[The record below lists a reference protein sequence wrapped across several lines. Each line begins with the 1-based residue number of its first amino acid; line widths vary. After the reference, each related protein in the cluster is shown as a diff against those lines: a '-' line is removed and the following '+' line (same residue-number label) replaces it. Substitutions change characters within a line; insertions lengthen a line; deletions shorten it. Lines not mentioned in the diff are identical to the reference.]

1 MLGFAAAI
9 DMPAGS
15 EQFYVVQGLFGEM
28 QITQSTCP
36 IQDDFVNFACGT
48 YPGSP
53 QSFQQHLDA
62 YIKVNLPGLR
72 LNTDWFDNAGALVR
86 DYVSSQGRY
95 FFTYSPNG
103 YIVVAFIPSQ

>member
-15 EQFYVVQGLFGEM
+15 EQFYVVQGLFDELN
-28 QITQSTCP
+28 IDQSPCP
-36 IQDDFVNFACGT
+36 IEDDFVNFACGS

-53 QSFQQHLDA
+53 QSFQQHLNA
-62 YIKVNLPGLR
+62 YINRDLPGLS

-103 YIVVAFIPSQ
+103 YIVVAFIPNQ